1 MNMNILVTGGLGFI
15 GSNFIKHMLTTH
27 PTYKIINLDL
37 MTYAGNDEN
46 LSDVENHPNYL
57 FFKGNICNQELV
69 TEIVKK
75 FGVDTIVNFAAESH
89 VDRSFINPRQ
99 FIETNILG
107 THTLMDIS
115 IKNNIKKFVQI
126 STDEVYGELGDNGF
140 FNENSPI
147 SPNNPY
153 SATKAGADLLAKT
166 YHKTFGLN
174 VSFVRF
180 ANTYGFN
187 QFPEKLIP
195 MTITHAL
202 KEIPI
207 PIHGDGSSIRDWLFV
222 MDNCSAIDMV
232 MHKGRP
238 GQVYNIGANQEIEVL
253 NVVEYILEVLN
264 KPKSLIKFVDN
275 RLSQDYRYAN
285 DPSKIMNELGWK
297 PKYNFETGIRETINW
312 YKENQSW
319 WTRLAEKQLV

>member
-1 MNMNILVTGGLGFI
+1 MNILVTGGLGFI
-15 GSNFIKHMLTTH
+15 GSNFIKHMLNKY

-37 MTYAGNDEN
+37 MTYAGNIEN
-46 LSDVENHPNYL
+46 LSEYDEHPNYH
-57 FFKGNICNQELV
+57 FFNGNICNQELV
-69 TEIVKK
+69 TGIVSN
-75 FGVDTIVNFAAESH
+75 FSVDAIVNFAAESH

-107 THTLMDIS
+107 THTLMDVS
-115 IKNNIKKFVQI
+115 LKHNVKKFVQI
-126 STDEVYGELGDNGF
+126 STDEVYGELGDKGV
-140 FNENSPI
+140 FNEHSPI

-166 YHKTFGLN
+166 YHKTFALN

-202 KEIPI
+202 KDIPI
-207 PIHGDGSSIRDWLFV
+207 PIHGDGRSIRDWLFV
-222 MDNCSAIDMV
+222 MDNCNAIDMV
-232 MHKGRP
+232 MHNGRP
-238 GQVYNIGANQEIEVL
+238 GEVYNLGAKEEIEVL
-253 NVVEYILEVLN
+253 SVVEHILEILD
-264 KPKSLIKFVDN
+264 KPKSLITFVDD

-297 PKYNFETGIRETINW
+297 PNYKFETGIRETINW
-312 YKENQSW
+312 YKANQKW
-319 WTRLAEKQLV
+319 WTRLAELETVK